1 MYEYFQKNKDF
12 GEYLGQTYATNQRYS
27 DPVQGVIL
35 SEEQKDLLK
44 GLPSKQDCFNSKK
57 QYYF

>member
-35 SEEQKDLLK
+35 SEEQKELLK
-44 GLPSKQDCFNSKK
+44 GLPSKQEC
-57 QYYF
+57 